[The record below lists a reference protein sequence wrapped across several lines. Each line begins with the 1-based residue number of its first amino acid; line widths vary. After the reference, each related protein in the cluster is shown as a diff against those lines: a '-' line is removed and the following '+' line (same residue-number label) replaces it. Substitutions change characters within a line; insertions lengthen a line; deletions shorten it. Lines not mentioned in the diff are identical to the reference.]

1 MGISTSLESLSV
13 GPSVSL
19 PSSTNLPPNP
29 CERLIIAL
37 DTDTLEQALEW
48 VDLLPQVLWWK
59 VGLELFTAVGSPIL
73 QALKERGK
81 RIFLDLKLH
90 DIPNTVGRA
99 TRVAI
104 GYGVDLLTI
113 HASGGSA
120 MLCAA
125 AEAAQS
131 SPCRLLA
138 VTLLTSLSP
147 LQIQQELCIESDPA
161 DYALHLAQLAQAQGL
176 TGIVCSP
183 QEVARLR
190 QSLGPDVLLV
200 TPGIRLVASSDQD
213 SGHVHET
220 KSSREHGLQDGDALH
235 RAGHDQQRIWTPAR
249 ALQAGADYLVV
260 GRPVTAAPDPVVA
273 FQQLCDAVTR

>member
-1 MGISTSLESLSV
+1 MGIPAS
-13 GPSVSL
+13 PSVVTAGERG
-19 PSSTNLPPNP
+19 PARA
-29 CERLIIAL
+29 CDRLIIAL
-37 DTDTLEQALEW
+37 DTSSWEQALQW
-48 VDLLPQVLWWK
+48 VDRLPQVLWWK

-73 QALKERGK
+73 QALKERDK

-99 TRVAI
+99 TQVAV

-120 MLCAA
+120 MLRAA
-125 AEAAQS
+125 VEAAQS

-147 LQIQQELCIESDPA
+147 EQVQQELGIGKDPA
-161 DYALHLAQLAQAQGL
+161 DYTLHLAQLAQAQGV
-176 TGIVCSP
+176 TGLVCSP

-190 QSLGPDVLLV
+190 QTFGPDVLLV
-200 TPGIRLVASSDQD
+200 TPGIRLSPSF
-213 SGHVHET
+213 T
-220 KSSREHGLQDGDALH
+220 GDDPTED
-235 RAGHDQQRIWTPAR
+235 DQQRIWTPAR

-260 GRPVTAAPDPVVA
+260 GRPVTAALDPVIA
-273 FQQLCDAVTR
+273 FQQLCDAVAH

>member
-1 MGISTSLESLSV
+1 MGNPTPGDSLSV
-13 GPSVSL
+13 GSSASL
-19 PSSTNLPPNP
+19 PSSSNWLVNP
-29 CERLIIAL
+29 CEKFILAL
-37 DTDTLEQALEW
+37 DTDSLEQALKW

-73 QALKERGK
+73 RALKERGK

-99 TRVAI
+99 TRVAV

-120 MLCAA
+120 MLRAA

-147 LQIQQELCIESDPA
+147 VQIQQELCIESDPA

-176 TGIVCSP
+176 TGMVCSP

-190 QSLGPDVLLV
+190 HCLGPDVLLV
-200 TPGIRLVASSDQD
+200 TPGIRLATSSGQK
-213 SGHVHET
+213 SGSVHET
-220 KSSREHGLQDGDALH
+220 RLQTGDTLL
-235 RAGHDQQRIWTPAR
+235 GQDQQRIWTPAK

-273 FQQLCDAVTR
+273 FQQLCDALV

>member
-1 MGISTSLESLSV
+1 MGIPTPLENPSV
-13 GPSVSL
+13 GQPVSL
-19 PSSTNLPPNP
+19 PSSTNLPLNP
-29 CERLIIAL
+29 CEKFILAL
-37 DTDTLEQALEW
+37 DTDNLEQALEW

-59 VGLELFTAVGSPIL
+59 VGLELFTAVGSPIV

-81 RIFLDLKLH
+81 RVFLDLKLH

-99 TRVAI
+99 TRVAV

-120 MLCAA
+120 MLRAA

-147 LQIQQELCIESDPA
+147 AQLRQELCIGSDPA

-176 TGIVCSP
+176 TGMVCSP
-183 QEVARLR
+183 REVARLR
-190 QSLGPDVLLV
+190 HCLGPEVLLV
-200 TPGIRLVASSDQD
+200 TPGIRLATSSSQELG
-213 SGHVHET
+213 SVHET
-220 KSSREHGLQDGDALH
+220 ELRSGDALP
-235 RAGHDQQRIWTPAR
+235 GTEQDQQRIWTPAK

-260 GRPVTAAPDPVVA
+260 GRPVTAAPDPVLA
-273 FQQLCDAVTR
+273 FQQLCDQLCEALM